1 MQRRFRIFSQILF
14 VLAAVGIGV
23 AQTPVSPYVALV
35 FPETDGIKLHAAPV
49 KSIQVGPLAVVLE
62 TTILGAVS
70 QRFGGT
76 MHNAGDAGDAVNW
89 LCYAGNNAAQ
99 KPVVYWF
106 ASNNEMSSED
116 HSISQVAVQSNP
128 GGVAPAGCGSAAVLA
143 TIDLG
148 VPGVGTS
155 LADVTKRLGA
165 GKPDAKG
172 FLSYQN
178 ERHVAGRGDKDSVT
192 LQTVQYQI
200 AGGVVVTVSV
210 SQVTSD

>member
-1 MQRRFRIFSQILF
+1 MQRRFRIFSQIVFL
-14 VLAAVGIGV
+14 LTAVGTGV
-23 AQTPVSPYVALV
+23 TQTPVSPYTALV

-62 TTILGAVS
+62 TTILAKVS

-76 MHNAGDAGDAVNW
+76 MHYAGDAGDAVNW
-89 LCYAGNNAAQ
+89 LCYAGNGAAG
-99 KPVVYWF
+99 KPVIYWF
-106 ASNNEMSSED
+106 ASNEEMSSED

-128 GGVAPAGCGSAAVLA
+128 SGVAPAGCGSAPVLA

-148 VPGVGTS
+148 VPGVGAS

-172 FLSYQN
+172 FLSYQS

-192 LQTVQYQI
+192 LQAVQYQI
-200 AGGVVVTVSV
+200 VSGVVATVSV